1 MDVQEFLLRAQL
13 DAEVLE
19 GWIEAGWV
27 VPCQH
32 PAGREFSEV
41 DLARVQLIC
50 DLKSEL
56 GINDEA
62 VPVILDLLDQIYG
75 MRRALGELVAAVS
88 AQPEP
93 MRRRIAADIR
103 MGTTLDQSRE
113 APRGRADGAGWDAS
127 A

>member
-1 MDVQEFLLRAQL
+1 
-13 DAEVLE
+13 VLE

-27 VPCQH
+27 TPRQH
-32 PAGREFSEV
+32 PVGRDFSEL

-50 DLKSEL
+50 DLKDEL

-75 MRRALGELVAAVS
+75 MRRALRELLAAVC

-103 MGTTLDQSRE
+103 MGATQGKTRE
-113 APRGRADGAGWDAS
+113 APRRRAGGDVS